1 LTSAGDKAVRPCPL
15 GNAHAA
21 GALQTASDHVI
32 PAKRSAERESSR
44 KGERAAGFPLSLRSA
59 GMTMGEARTAGRRA
73 VVIGGSVGGLFI
85 ANMLLRKGWQV
96 DVFERVGEGL
106 ASRGLGIA
114 RHGELLPILAAAGVR
129 EAGPPG
135 IAVTGRS
142 AFDKSGKVIARFDYP
157 QHLGAWS
164 GVFNPLLAAFPAERY
179 HLGRELVGIDRR
191 GNKVVAS
198 FADGAGVETDLIIG
212 ADGFRSTVRAL
223 CAPQVRPSY
232 AGYVAWR
239 GIMEERDLSAEFRAH
254 TFDQFAFCFPLRS
267 QFIGYPVP
275 GADESVE
282 RSRRRYSFLWYYP
295 VAAGE
300 ELTDVLTDAS
310 GRTHEHSIPPP
321 LIRPVH
327 IRRLKENAM
336 ALLPPQ
342 FAEVVVRSERHMV
355 QPIYDVES
363 TRMVFDRVALLGDAA
378 FVARPHVG
386 VGVLKAGEDAF
397 ELARCLAESPSI
409 DAALGRYQAA
419 RLPVARDTVRLGR
432 RLGAFIERGLEGPW
446 SDPDL
451 GLVPQTIVRISAR
464 PVAHLEPADLGPTSD
479 EHRRRSGSSMP
490 V

>member
-1 LTSAGDKAVRPCPL
+1 MTM
-15 GNAHAA
+15 
-21 GALQTASDHVI
+21 
-32 PAKRSAERESSR
+32 AEA
-44 KGERAAGFPLSLRSA
+44 RAAGRK
-59 GMTMGEARTAGRRA
+59 A

-85 ANMLLRKGWQV
+85 ANMLLRQGWKV

-114 RHGELLPILAAAGVR
+114 RHGELLSILAAAGVR
-129 EAGPPG
+129 EEGPPG

-142 AFDKSGKVIARFDYP
+142 AFDRSGKVIARFDYP

-164 GVFNPLLAAFPAERY
+164 GVFNPLHAAFPGDRY
-179 HLGRELVGIDRR
+179 HLGRELAGIEHRSD
-191 GNKVVAS
+191 KIVAC
-198 FADGAGVETDLIIG
+198 FADGARVEADLVIG

-223 CAPQVRPSY
+223 CAPEARPSY

-275 GADESVE
+275 GTDDSVE

-295 VAAGE
+295 VAPGD
-300 ELTDVLTDAS
+300 ELTDVLTDAT
-310 GRTHEHSIPPP
+310 GHTHEYSIPPP

-327 IRRLKENAM
+327 IQRLKESAI

-363 TRMVFDRVALLGDAA
+363 TRMDFDRVALLGDAA

-397 ELARCLAESPSI
+397 ELARCLSGSSSI
-409 DAALGRYQAA
+409 AAALDRYQDA

-451 GLVPQTIVRISAR
+451 GLAPQTIIRVSAR
-464 PVAHLEPADLGPTSD
+464 PVAHLEHADVGLASAD
-479 EHRRRSGSSMP
+479 NRKQRNESLP

>member
-1 LTSAGDKAVRPCPL
+1 MA
-15 GNAHAA
+15 
-21 GALQTASDHVI
+21 
-32 PAKRSAERESSR
+32 
-44 KGERAAGFPLSLRSA
+44 
-59 GMTMGEARTAGRRA
+59 EARAAGRRA

-85 ANMLLRKGWQV
+85 ANMLLRQGWQV

-114 RHGELLPILAAAGVR
+114 RHGELLSILAAAGIR
-129 EAGPPG
+129 ETGPPG

-142 AFDKSGKVIARFDYP
+142 AFDRSGKVIARFAYP

-164 GVFNPLLAAFPAERY
+164 GVFNPLHAAFPDERY
-179 HLGRELVGIDRR
+179 HLGRELVGIEHRDD
-191 GNKVVAS
+191 KVVAR
-198 FADGAGVETDLIIG
+198 FADSSRVEADLLIG

-223 CAPQVRPSY
+223 CAPEVRPSY

-275 GADESVE
+275 GTDESVE

-295 VAAGE
+295 VAPGD
-300 ELTDVLTDAS
+300 ELTDVLTDSS
-310 GRTHEHSIPPP
+310 GHTHEYSIPPP

-327 IRRLKENAM
+327 IQRLKDNAV

-355 QPIYDVES
+355 QPIYDAES
-363 TRMVFDRVALLGDAA
+363 TRMVFDRVALVGDAA

-397 ELARCLAESPSI
+397 ELARRLSVGSSI
-409 DAALGRYQAA
+409 AAALDRYQDA
-419 RLPVARDTVRLGR
+419 RLQVARDTVRLGR

-451 GLVPQTIVRISAR
+451 GLVPQTIIRISAR
-464 PVAHLEPADLGPTSD
+464 PVAHLELADLGLASAD
-479 EHRRRSGSSMP
+479 NCRQRNESLP

>member
-1 LTSAGDKAVRPCPL
+1 MA
-15 GNAHAA
+15 
-21 GALQTASDHVI
+21 
-32 PAKRSAERESSR
+32 
-44 KGERAAGFPLSLRSA
+44 
-59 GMTMGEARTAGRRA
+59 EARAAGRRA

-85 ANMLLRKGWQV
+85 ANMLLRQGWQV

-114 RHGELLPILAAAGVR
+114 RHGELLSILAAAGVR
-129 EAGPPG
+129 EEGPPG

-164 GVFNPLLAAFPAERY
+164 GVFNPLHAAFPGERY
-179 HLGRELVGIDRR
+179 HLGRELVGIEHRSD
-191 GNKVVAS
+191 KIVAC
-198 FADGAGVETDLIIG
+198 FADGARVEADLVIG

-223 CAPQVRPSY
+223 CAPEVRPSY

-275 GADESVE
+275 GTDDSVE

-295 VAAGE
+295 VAPGD
-300 ELTDVLTDAS
+300 ELTDVLTDAT
-310 GRTHEHSIPPP
+310 GHTHEYSIPPP

-327 IRRLKENAM
+327 IQRLKENADRAAAAAVRRGGR
-336 ALLPPQ
+336 AL
-342 FAEVVVRSERHMV
+342 R
-355 QPIYDVES
+355 
-363 TRMVFDRVALLGDAA
+363 AA
-378 FVARPHVG
+378 HGAADLRRGVDPHGLRPHRARRRRG
-386 VGVLKAGEDAF
+386 VRGEAPRRRRRAQGRRGRVR
-397 ELARCLAESPSI
+397 AR
-409 DAALGRYQAA
+409 ALPLRPARRSLPRSSRYQST

-451 GLVPQTIVRISAR
+451 GLVPQTIIRVSAR
-464 PVAHLEPADLGPTSD
+464 PVAHLEHADVGLASAD
-479 EHRRRSGSSMP
+479 NRKQRNESLP

>member
-1 LTSAGDKAVRPCPL
+1 M
-15 GNAHAA
+15 
-21 GALQTASDHVI
+21 
-32 PAKRSAERESSR
+32 AEA
-44 KGERAAGFPLSLRSA
+44 RAAG
-59 GMTMGEARTAGRRA
+59 GRA

-85 ANMLLRKGWQV
+85 ANMLLRQGWQV

-114 RHGELLPILAAAGVR
+114 RHGELPSILAAAGIR
-129 EAGPPG
+129 ETGPPG

-157 QHLGAWS
+157 QHLAAWS
-164 GVFNPLLAAFPAERY
+164 GVFNPLHAAFPGEHY
-179 HLGRELVGIDRR
+179 HLGRELTGIEHRDD
-191 GNKVVAS
+191 KVVAR
-198 FADGAGVETDLIIG
+198 FADGSRVEANLVIG
-212 ADGFRSTVRAL
+212 ADGFRSTVRGL

-275 GADESVE
+275 GTDESVE

-295 VAAGE
+295 VAPGD
-300 ELTDVLTDAS
+300 ELTDVLTDSS
-310 GRTHEHSIPPP
+310 GHTHEYSIPPP

-327 IRRLKENAM
+327 IQRLKDNAV

-363 TRMVFDRVALLGDAA
+363 ARMVFDRIALVGDAA

-397 ELARCLAESPSI
+397 ELARCLSAGSSI
-409 DAALGRYQAA
+409 AAALESYQGT

-451 GLVPQTIVRISAR
+451 GLVPQTIIRISAR
-464 PVAHLEPADLGPTSD
+464 PVAHLEPADLGPASAD
-479 EHRRRSGSSMP
+479 RRNQMNGSSLR

>member
-1 LTSAGDKAVRPCPL
+1 MA
-15 GNAHAA
+15 
-21 GALQTASDHVI
+21 
-32 PAKRSAERESSR
+32 
-44 KGERAAGFPLSLRSA
+44 
-59 GMTMGEARTAGRRA
+59 EARTTGRKA

-85 ANMLLRKGWQV
+85 ANMLVRQGWQAE
-96 DVFERVGEGL
+96 VFERVGEGL

-114 RHGELLPILAAAGVR
+114 RHGELLSILAAAGVR
-129 EAGPPG
+129 EAGLPG

-142 AFDKSGKVIARFDYP
+142 AFDRSGKVIARFDYP

-164 GVFNPLLAAFPAERY
+164 GVFNPLLAAFPGEHY
-179 HLGRELVGIDRR
+179 HLGRELIAIEER
-191 GNKVVAS
+191 GDKVVAC
-198 FADGAGVETDLIIG
+198 FADGADVEADLIVG

-223 CAPQVRPSY
+223 YAIEVRPRY

-239 GIMEERDLSAEFRAH
+239 GIMEEGDLSAEFRAH

-282 RSRRRYSFLWYYP
+282 PSRRRYSFLWYYP
-295 VAAGE
+295 VASGD
-300 ELTDVLTDAS
+300 ELTDVLTDAT
-310 GRTHEHSIPPP
+310 GHTHEYSIPPP

-327 IRRLKENAM
+327 IERLKENAM

-342 FAEVVVRSERHMV
+342 FAEVVLRSKRHMV

-363 TRMVFDRVALLGDAA
+363 TRMVFGRVALLGDAA

-397 ELARCLAESPSI
+397 ELSRCLAGSPSI
-409 DAALGRYQAA
+409 AAALERYQSA
-419 RLPVARDTVRLGR
+419 RLAIARDTVELGR

-446 SDPDL
+446 SDPNL
-451 GLVPQTIVRISAR
+451 GLVPQNIIRISAR
-464 PVAHLEPADLGPTSD
+464 PVAHLEPADLGYGLGT
-479 EHRRRSGSSMP
+479 ERGGRNEAGALA
-490 V
+490 